1 MQLFEDELFGNVPAS
16 VQAAEGANTLKAS
29 LFTLIVIVKDTERT
43 RYLQQLVNLITKK
56 FPCKVV
62 FISVDTAAKESF
74 LTKNAITRVVGNGST
89 AISCDLLTIEV
100 SEDQL
105 QRVSFLVIPE
115 LIADLPAFLLIGHA
129 PSEIKTIVDQ
139 LESSVNRI
147 VFDALHLQNICMF
160 AEEILSLQH
169 RSKYIDLN
177 FARTKPWRETLA
189 HVFNSKDAISLLA
202 ACTRFEIRYSHRHS
216 SSTGNATPDTQ
227 AILLQAWLASRLG
240 WQPVSVE
247 ENGDHMLIRYISGP
261 KEVSILITP
270 TESNILDEG
279 NIASIEIRGD
289 NDLHYLL
296 EYERDDRH
304 IAIHASSQDRC
315 EIPFS
320 MFVGSFQR
328 GRALPSE
335 IFLQP
340 ASEHYLPMLELL
352 SSQVF
357 QKERV

>member
-1 MQLFEDELFGNVPAS
+1 MQLFEDELFGNIPAS
-16 VQAAEGANTLKAS
+16 VQAAEGANILKAS
-29 LFTLIVIVKDTERT
+29 LFTLIVVVKDTERT

-56 FPCKVV
+56 FPCKVI

-74 LTKNAITRVVGNGST
+74 LTKNAITRVVGSGST
-89 AISCDLLTIEV
+89 AISCDLLAIEV

-105 QRVSFLVIPE
+105 QKVSFLVIPE
-115 LIADLPAFLLIGHA
+115 LLADLPSFLLVGHEL
-129 PSEIKTIVDQ
+129 SEIKTIVDQ

-147 VFDALHLQNICMF
+147 VFDVLHLQNIGQF
-160 AEEILSLQH
+160 ANAVLSLHH
-169 RSKYIDLN
+169 RNKYVDLN
-177 FARTKPWRETLA
+177 FARTKPWRETIA
-189 HVFNSKDAISLLA
+189 HVFNSKEAISQLS
-202 ACTRFEIRYSHRHS
+202 ACTRFEIRYSHRHPS
-216 SSTGNATPDTQ
+216 AASNSTPDTQ
-227 AILLQAWLASRLG
+227 PILLQAWLASRLG
-240 WQPVSVE
+240 WQPIGIE
-247 ENGDHMLIRYISGP
+247 ENGDHALIRYTSGP
-261 KEVSILITP
+261 KEVSVLITP

-340 ASEHYLPMLELL
+340 PSDHYLPMLELL

-357 QKERV
+357 QKERM